1 MINYKQTLVFIVSF
15 FVITIN
21 SYAAGTKVLEA
32 ANNDSK
38 DIKSLQQGARNF
50 MNYCSGC
57 HSAEYIRFE
66 VIGADLGL
74 TESQL
79 KQFLMF
85 NAEQTF
91 DTINASMPQVDAA
104 GWFGQAPPDLSLMA
118 RAKGTDYIFTFL
130 KSFYLDDMSPTG
142 VDNVVLAGTSMPNVL
157 WELQGHQSYKDDGH
171 GSAHLEIIIPG
182 KMSQKD
188 FDSFLRDTVNFL
200 EYISEPIKNKRQ
212 ALGIKVLLF
221 LAFFLVLAYLL
232 KKEIW
237 KDVK

>member
-1 MINYKQTLVFIVSF
+1 MMNYKQILIFVLSF
-15 FVITIN
+15 CMVVLS
-21 SYAAGTKVLEA
+21 SYAADTEALEA

-38 DIKSLQQGARNF
+38 DIKSLQRGARNF

-66 VIGADLGL
+66 VIGADLEL
-74 TESQL
+74 TDSQL

-91 DTINASMPQVDAA
+91 DTINASMPQDDAA

-130 KSFYLDDMSPTG
+130 KGFYLDDMSPTG

-157 WELQGHQSYKDDGH
+157 WELQGHQIFKDDGH
-171 GSAHLEIIIPG
+171 GSAHLETIIPG
-182 KMSQKD
+182 KMSQND

-221 LAFFLVLAYLL
+221 LAFFLLLAYLL